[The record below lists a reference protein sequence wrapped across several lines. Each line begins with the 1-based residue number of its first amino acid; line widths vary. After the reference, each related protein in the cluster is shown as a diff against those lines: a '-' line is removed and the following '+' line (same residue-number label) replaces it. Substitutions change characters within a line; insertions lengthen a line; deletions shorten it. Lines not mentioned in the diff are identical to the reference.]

1 MEKNKIINLDDFNPR
16 NADEFETEEELIE
29 FMQQAEKDFFTEYTD
44 IAEDDEIIEAFI
56 AQKRF
61 YNFGIAVENILNN
74 GLVRDFADKGKEN
87 NVDYLNGLSD
97 AFKIAYNML
106 LDPYGVELFVAD
118 YIKDMHNIL
127 EKGEDEKE

>member
-1 MEKNKIINLDDFNPR
+1 MEKNNIINLDDFNPR

-29 FMQQAEKDFFTEYTD
+29 FMQQAEKDFFTEYID
-44 IAEDDEIIEAFI
+44 IAEDDEIMEAFI

-74 GLVRDFADKGKEN
+74 GLVRDFADKEKEN